1 MPNLTPHAYSGRQ
14 SAHGTTAR
22 PAAVSAS
29 GPRAKAPK
37 PDTAALWDP
46 PSGATARPLESL
58 ASLSGLPT
66 ADYGRGFLALKIGC
80 GDRIRTCDLQFM
92 RLASYRAPRRRPV
105 RWPFRASLSG
115 FWPPVGAPCLPVS
128 GIAIQTVQPE
138 TALVA
143 AREGTGSQVTGSDLL
158 SAQDRAGSY
167 RHGNLSL
174 VPS

>member
-37 PDTAALWDP
+37 PNTAALWDP

-115 FWPPVGAPCLPVS
+115 MCPLLERLACRLFCLQTAPIS
-128 GIAIQTVQPE
+128 RKRA
-138 TALVA
+138 VA
-143 AREGTGSQVTGSDLL
+143 SRGVC
-158 SAQDRAGSY
+158 RAGALLGKPS
-167 RHGNLSL
+167 LS
-174 VPS
+174 P